1 VSLYTNMNNASD
13 VKCPTCNDNRNLHS
27 MPISSEIESL
37 TYYSKNLY
45 TLHQL
50 DSIEEKLEQ
59 QQQQFLSESS
69 KKSSSNRSKKSDT
82 ESITFRINKN
92 VLDKIRSETSRH
104 NVSLNSFVNRFLREF
119 TEWDMFMPYSSFYN
133 IAIVYR

>member
-1 VSLYTNMNNASD
+1 MNNASD

-69 KKSSSNRSKKSDT
+69 KKSSNNRSKKSDT